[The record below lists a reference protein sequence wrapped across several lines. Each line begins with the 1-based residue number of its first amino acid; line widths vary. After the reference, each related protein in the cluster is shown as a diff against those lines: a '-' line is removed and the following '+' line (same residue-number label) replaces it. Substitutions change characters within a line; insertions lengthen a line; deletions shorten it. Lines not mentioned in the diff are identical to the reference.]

1 MPWELHIPVAVQ
13 VERRA
18 PVSRWASGATVPIG
32 VTPGRV
38 ALEDGAL
45 LVAGANPRHHAGHAA
60 IVLHRRDTEGLLA
73 NLQSRE
79 PVLYVVMRPG
89 EGGMRLHLVTASDHE
104 AQDHTDA
111 GEDEV
116 ARVPMP
122 PAIREAV
129 EAFVAA
135 HHSDEPRYKRKRR
148 PASEAHVFGQEPVWA
163 LPEGTLTDDRL
174 DRPQRGAG
182 GKADRPIGARDD
194 TRDRGAG
201 NHDGSGARDGTER
214 AEKTG

>member
-18 PVSRWASGATVPIG
+18 PVSRWSSGSTVPIG

>member
-1 MPWELHIPVAVQ
+1 MARGEMPWELHIPVAVQ

-45 LVAGANPRHHAGHAA
+45 LVADANPRHHAGHAA

-89 EGGMRLHLVTASDHE
+89 EGGMDGGMRLHLVTASDHE

-135 HHSDEPRYKRKRR
+135 HHSDEPRHKRKRR

-174 DRPQRGAG
+174 DRPHRGADRRGTG
-182 GKADRPIGARDD
+182 GRDEAGPREA
-194 TRDRGAG
+194 TRR
-201 NHDGSGARDGTER
+201 
-214 AEKTG
+214 TGETS